1 MDSKNKVTYF
11 LSDLHL
17 GATYLEDPRGNEAR
31 VARFLDS
38 IHDTAQAVYLLGV

>member
-1 MDSKNKVTYF
+1 MDSKKVTYF

-38 IHDTAQAVYLLGV
+38 IVLAGRYTRLLV